1 METVTTLVMAL
12 LIYTIVMP
20 FVAWIVPKSAM
31 GRASGYVSKVVPIL
45 GLKELIKSIFK
56 QQNNKKTKRK

>member
-31 GRASGYVSKVVPIL
+31 GRASGYVSKVIPIL

-56 QQNNKKTKRK
+56 AREIKKNKQK